1 MNDEQ
6 VKKSFDKIAET
17 LFAIS
22 KELQQLEKHTKFQM
36 DSKAI
41 SDIALD
47 LTWATENC
55 SVIGLHQIGEAL
67 VDNMGT
73 GISPELKK

>member
-6 VKKSFDKIAET
+6 VKKSFDRIAEN
-17 LFAIS
+17 LHDMS
-22 KELQQLEKHTKFQM
+22 KELLQLEKYTKYQM

-41 SDIALD
+41 SDIITD

-55 SVIGLHQIGEAL
+55 SVIGSHQIGKAL
-67 VDNMGT
+67 EDNMGT

>member
-41 SDIALD
+41 SDIVLD

-55 SVIGLHQIGEAL
+55 SVIGLHQIDEAL
-67 VDNMGT
+67 EDNMGT

>member
-6 VKKSFDKIAET
+6 VKKSFDRIAEN

-22 KELQQLEKHTKFQM
+22 KELQQLEKYTKYQM

-41 SDIALD
+41 SDIITD

-55 SVIGLHQIGEAL
+55 SVIGLHQIGKAL
-67 VDNMGT
+67 EDNMGT
-73 GISPELKK
+73 GIIPELKK